1 MVIEERNKNE
11 METEIFDEELEE
23 LSNLSQLSELSV
35 TSEIELLEC

>member
-1 MVIEERNKNE
+1 MIIEERNKNE
-11 METEIFDEELEE
+11 MEIEIYDEELEE